1 MLVLS
6 RKESERVKLGDSIV
20 LTIVRVSGDRV
31 RLGIEA
37 PENMV
42 ILREELD
49 KSKINNTNSDVIA
62 VKPETENDQQD
73 LNKAA

>member
-6 RKESERVKLGDSIV
+6 RKESQRVRLGDSIV

-37 PENMV
+37 PSDIV

-49 KSKINNTNSDVIA
+49 HEDEQEMIKAQKS
-62 VKPETENDQQD
+62 
-73 LNKAA
+73 AA

>member
-6 RKESERVKLGDSIV
+6 RKESEKIKLGDSIV

-37 PENMV
+37 PSDML
-42 ILREELD
+42 ILR
-49 KSKINNTNSDVIA
+49 K
-62 VKPETENDQQD
+62 
-73 LNKAA
+73 

>member
-6 RKESERVKLGDSIV
+6 RKESEKILLGEDIV

-37 PENMV
+37 PSEML
-42 ILREELD
+42 ILRHELD
-49 KSKINNTNSDVIA
+49 SSGIA
-62 VKPETENDQQD
+62 DSTTFVTEATTR
-73 LNKAA
+73 AA

>member
-6 RKESERVKLGDSIV
+6 RKESERVKLGDSII
-20 LTIVRVSGDRV
+20 LTIVRVTGDRV

-37 PENMV
+37 PDNMI
-42 ILREELD
+42 ILREELSQPKALVESEKLSAD
-49 KSKINNTNSDVIA
+49 SGN
-62 VKPETENDQQD
+62 Q

>member
-6 RKESERVKLGDSIV
+6 RKESQRVRLGDSIV

-37 PENMV
+37 PSDIV

-49 KSKINNTNSDVIA
+49 HEEEQELLKSQKS
-62 VKPETENDQQD
+62 
-73 LNKAA
+73 AA

>member
-49 KSKINNTNSDVIA
+49 ESKVKSVLPNVVTADEVTPKEADI
-62 VKPETENDQQD
+62 
-73 LNKAA
+73 NKAA

>member
-6 RKESERVKLGDSIV
+6 RKESERVKLGDSII
-20 LTIVRVSGDRV
+20 LTIVRVTGDRV

-37 PENMV
+37 PDNMI
-42 ILREELD
+42 ILREELSQPNALVESEKLSAD
-49 KSKINNTNSDVIA
+49 SGN
-62 VKPETENDQQD
+62 Q